1 MGAGPPREPVIIEA
15 EPSSTVPEVID
26 EPDIDD
32 EDDNGDDAEGSRV
45 IPCAV
50 VSQSY
55 TLRFTM
61 YVRWQSRER
70 RRQAFPNPKRRKG
83 PDIHWAAILL
93 ESKRIKGKP
102 TQRHIA
108 YIGGITDSAIAII
121 HQRCWFWDAVQKR
134 LNRLGKE
141 VSPEDRKKIEAT
153 IAEKVPR
160 PTKAQY
166 RRCVRDHD
174 AWFA

>member
-1 MGAGPPREPVIIEA
+1 MVASLYTTAII
-15 EPSSTVPEVID
+15 
-26 EPDIDD
+26 
-32 EDDNGDDAEGSRV
+32 
-45 IPCAV
+45 
-50 VSQSY
+50 
-55 TLRFTM
+55 M

-102 TQRHIA
+102 KQRHIA
-108 YIGGITDSAIAII
+108 YIGGITASAIDTI

-134 LNRLGKE
+134 LNRLGKQ
-141 VSPEDRKKIEAT
+141 VSPEDRKKIEAI

-166 RRCVRDHD
+166 QRCVLNHD